1 MKKIL
6 LLSFALA
13 CATVNAQYS
22 YSSGGAFTFGVQS
35 SDADPLLALSPGAP
49 DLSSVH
55 FSFGGYGAWQFQR
68 FMIGFKGAGLYGP
81 TASANGF
88 EYSAQSGYWSLD
100 LGYKVINRDRFGL
113 YPLVGIG
120 WGGSTYSI
128 AADQDYVV
136 TDPIAFNSV
145 EYQWSGLVLDIGLRA
160 EHLFG
165 FKQMERGKGGGM
177 FGLELGY
184 MFSPGN
190 SDWKTLGG
198 GSVIDAPDYGLDG
211 FYARVLIGG
220 MGGK

>member
-6 LLSFALA
+6 FASSVLLSLGLS
-13 CATVNAQYS
+13 AQYS

-35 SDADPLLALSPGAP
+35 SATDPLLELSPGAP
-49 DLSSVH
+49 DLSAVQ
-55 FSFGGYGAWQFQR
+55 FSFGGYGVWQVQR
-68 FMIGFKGAGLYGP
+68 FVFGFKGAGLYGP
-81 TASANGF
+81 SASANGL

-100 LGYKVINRDRFGL
+100 LGYKVINRDRFGV

-120 WGGSTYSI
+120 WGGTKYSV
-128 AADQDYVV
+128 ASDQDLAI
-136 TDPIAFNSV
+136 TTPIAFNSV
-145 EYQWSGLVLDIGLRA
+145 EYQWSGLVIDLGLRA

-165 FKQMERGKGGGM
+165 FKQNESGKGGGM

-190 SDWKTLGG
+190 ADWKTLGG
-198 GSVIDAPDYGLDG
+198 GSVTDAPDYGLDG